1 MPTPLT
7 AKSIVRF
14 SLTERVIA
22 ATSFGVPL
30 AGLVYFLTVF
40 FLKKQE
46 TIHFDN
52 PLLNL
57 GAHASLIVCPLVWGW
72 LINYKPVVYESSD
85 ADIVLGQ
92 SGFLDSLS
100 ANWWMMLIMWATPV
114 FAWVALGQNLNARY
128 LPHPED
134 LHTSF
139 EKALLIMAVVF
150 CLSGFY
156 ANILLG
162 RSEST
167 TRISD
172 EGLRTS
178 ILYFYKWE
186 DVHHLSQHGH
196 VFSVY
201 HRANSA
207 LPATSFK
214 IVNRESQVI
223 LERFLSEHH
232 VQISNDVQP
241 AYLLVKFAVVLGFAA
256 NLLIDFWLRLHT
268 PLSFIST
275 VLISFGVGII
285 LTLLLE
291 KYRGVSKFSK
301 YKPVVEL
308 DLGEAKQL

>member
-1 MPTPLT
+1 
-7 AKSIVRF
+7 
-14 SLTERVIA
+14 
-22 ATSFGVPL
+22 
-30 AGLVYFLTVF
+30 
-40 FLKKQE
+40 
-46 TIHFDN
+46 
-52 PLLNL
+52 
-57 GAHASLIVCPLVWGW
+57 
-72 LINYKPVVYESSD
+72 
-85 ADIVLGQ
+85 
-92 SGFLDSLS
+92 
-100 ANWWMMLIMWATPV
+100 
-114 FAWVALGQNLNARY
+114 
-128 LPHPED
+128 
-134 LHTSF
+134 
-139 EKALLIMAVVF
+139 
-150 CLSGFY
+150 
-156 ANILLG
+156 
-162 RSEST
+162 
-167 TRISD
+167 
-172 EGLRTS
+172 
-178 ILYFYKWE
+178 
-186 DVHHLSQHGH
+186 
-196 VFSVY
+196 
-201 HRANSA
+201 